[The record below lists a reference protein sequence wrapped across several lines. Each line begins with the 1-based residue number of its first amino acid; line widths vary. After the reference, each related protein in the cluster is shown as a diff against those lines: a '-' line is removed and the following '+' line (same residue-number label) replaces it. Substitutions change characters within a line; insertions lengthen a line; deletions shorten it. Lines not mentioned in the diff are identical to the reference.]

1 MNTLKIDYN
10 YNITELLK
18 NDKNELIISLNGS
31 HVLSRYKDDY
41 WDLSFKMLSN
51 NSSKIKGVSFDNKK
65 INNISLKKFPF
76 LYEALKDIAYKMIVS
91 GEKTQTIYHKINRIM
106 YFYNYIV
113 NECKKENINDMEEN
127 EIEFYFNYIS
137 NNKKNLS
144 KSIILSY
151 LNAVKSFFTYRM
163 ELIYNIRF
171 EPFVNITNKSL
182 FKHKDNKQK
191 EIIEDDVWQE
201 ITLSCDNKINEFI
214 KNVKEE
220 RYIIEHYKCKLNKGM
235 KLKARD
241 ISRLSKYFKDKYV
254 TVDNHKAYLENIQ
267 YYGGILIQAYTGMR
281 MSELLS
287 LKRNCVVKE
296 DYETSTFKGEITKIK
311 GITFKYEDV
320 TSIDTAE
327 GRLVEWYCPN
337 IILKV
342 IEVLSLISEYTETV
356 LKNYADDSI
365 DIKDKLG
372 NLFISVKKPI
382 SKNENGLVSFT
393 RFDLKYNEKINEL
406 GIKTPIK
413 ITSHSFRRTFA
424 RFLARSILKIEIDI
438 IKEQFKH
445 FSKDITLYYMRESD
459 KMDSAFSE
467 LVEGYINAQNNNDS
481 KNEKALYDKI
491 DSTLQQAI
499 MTANNFDELSIFMA
513 GRQLKVVNE
522 YTATINDKSSILSPI
537 ECLTC
542 DGNVIL
548 PDIHK
553 SYWSELLVMYNE
565 LIELEP
571 NAVRFQ
577 QERNMVEKVLN
588 KLDNKEIYITG
599 DRNEQ

>member
-10 YNITELLK
+10 YNIVELLK
-18 NDKNELIISLNGS
+18 NDKNDLIVSLNGNQVS
-31 HVLSRYKDDY
+31 SKYKDDY

-51 NSSKIKGVSFDNKK
+51 NSSKIKGLSFSNKT

-106 YFYNYIV
+106 YFYSYMV
-113 NECKKENINDMEEN
+113 NECKKENINDLEEN
-127 EIEFYFNYIS
+127 EIELYFNYIS
-137 NNKKNLS
+137 NNKTNFS

-163 ELIYNIRF
+163 ELKYSIGF

-191 EIIEDDVWQE
+191 EIIEDDIWQK
-201 ITLSCDNKINEFI
+201 ITLSCENKINEFI
-214 KNVKEE
+214 ENIKEE
-220 RYIIEHYKCKLNKGM
+220 RYIIEHYKYKINRGM

-241 ISRLSKYFKDKYV
+241 ISHLSKYFKSKYA
-254 TVDNHKAYLENIQ
+254 TIDNHKAYLENIQ

-281 MSELLS
+281 ISELLS
-287 LKRNCVVKE
+287 LKRHCIIKE

-311 GITFKYEDV
+311 GLTFKYEDV
-320 TSIDTAE
+320 TSIDAAE

-337 IILKV
+337 VILKV
-342 IEVLSLISEYTETV
+342 IEVLSHISEYSETV
-356 LKNYADDSI
+356 LKNYANQSI
-365 DIKDKLG
+365 DIEDKMG

-382 SKNENGLVSFT
+382 AKNEKSVASFT

-406 GIKTPIK
+406 GIETPIK

-424 RFLARSILKIEIDI
+424 RFLARSILKIEIDML
-438 IKEQFKH
+438 KEQFKH

-467 LVEGYINAQNNNDS
+467 LIEGYLKAENNHDYES
-481 KNEKALYDKI
+481 KQALYEKI
-491 DSTLQQAI
+491 DSTLQKAI
-499 MTANNFDELSIFMA
+499 MTANNFEELSIFMA

-522 YTATINDKSSILSPI
+522 YTATINDKNSILSPI

-542 DGNVIL
+542 NGNIIL

-553 SYWSELLVMYNE
+553 SYWNELLVMYNE
-565 LIELEP
+565 LIQFEP
-571 NAVRFQ
+571 NAIRFQ
-577 QERNMVEKVLN
+577 QERNMVERVLKKLNN
-588 KLDNKEIYITG
+588 KQIYITG
-599 DRNEQ
+599 DENEQ

>member
-10 YNITELLK
+10 HNIVELFK
-18 NDKNELIISLNGS
+18 NDKKELIISLNGNQI
-31 HVLSRYKDDY
+31 LSRYKDDY

-51 NSSKIKGVSFDNKK
+51 NSSKITGLSFNNKT
-65 INNISLKKFPF
+65 INNISLNKFPF

-91 GEKTQTIYHKINRIM
+91 GEKTQTIYHKVNRIM
-106 YFYNYIV
+106 YFYSYMV
-113 NECKKENINDMEEN
+113 NECKKENINDLEEN
-127 EIEFYFNYIS
+127 EIELYFNYIS

-151 LNAVKSFFTYRM
+151 LNAVKSFFTYRT
-163 ELIYNIRF
+163 ELKYSIGF

-191 EIIEDDVWQE
+191 EVIEDSIWKE
-201 ITLSCDNKINEFI
+201 ITVSCENKINEFI
-214 KNVKEE
+214 KNIEEE
-220 RYIIEHYKCKLNKGM
+220 RYIIEHYKYKINRGM

-241 ISRLSKYFKDKYV
+241 ISHLSKYFKNTYN
-254 TVDNHKAYLENIQ
+254 TIDNHKIYLENIQ

-281 MSELLS
+281 ISELLS
-287 LKRNCVVKE
+287 LKRNCIINE
-296 DYETSTFKGEITKIK
+296 EYETSTFKGEITKIK

-320 TSIDTAE
+320 TSIDVPE
-327 GRLVEWYCPN
+327 GLVAEWYCPN

-342 IEVLSLISEYTETV
+342 VEVLSLISEYSETV
-356 LKNYADDSI
+356 LKNYANYSV
-365 DIKDKLG
+365 DIEDKIG

-382 SKNENGLVSFT
+382 AKNEKGTASFT
-393 RFDLKYNEKINEL
+393 RFELNYNKKINEL
-406 GIKTPIK
+406 GIETPIK

-445 FSKDITLYYMRESD
+445 FSKDITLYYMRESN

-467 LVEGYINAQNNNDS
+467 LIEGYISAENNQDYEN
-481 KNEKALYDKI
+481 KQALYEKI

-522 YTATINDKSSILSPI
+522 YTATINDKNSILSPI

-577 QERNMVEKVLN
+577 QERNMVERVLN